1 MLHGWRLSLCRTGAS
16 PHSAARSNLCEVL
29 KEAVL
34 SSSPE
39 VLLTLKGDAL
49 SGEYETTPETKCLEH
64 LNVIVS
70 DEVAAGRFPPPPL
83 YSTVFKIWKGMI

>member
-1 MLHGWRLSLCRTGAS
+1 MLHGWRLSLWHTGAS

-39 VLLTLKGDAL
+39 VLLTLKGGAL

-70 DEVAAGRFPPPPL
+70 DEVAAGRFRRPPP
-83 YSTVFKIWKGMI
+83 FI